1 LALSKPRIHPY
12 LGLALGVLAVSAAS
26 IFIKSAQDA
35 GVPSLVIAAYR
46 LTLAALV
53 LIPFALWRHHDELDR
68 LTRSDLAWAGL
79 TGLFLGLHF
88 ATWITSLEYTS
99 IASSSVLVTTTPIF
113 VGLFSAVVWKEKLGG
128 AMIGGLVLT
137 TLGAGLVG
145 LADVCT
151 VAAGGLSCPPLSS
164 FLAGR
169 AFIGDL
175 LALVGAIAFAGNIL
189 IGRRL
194 RAKLSL
200 VSYITLGYSAAAL
213 TLLVTVLVSGLSLF
227 GYQPIAYV
235 WMGLLALFPQL
246 IGHSALNWALG
257 YLSATYISIA
267 VLGEPIGSTILAFF
281 VFRQTPT
288 LLKLFGGALIL
299 AGILLASK
307 PAPKPAPTLSQSVE
321 V

>member
-26 IFIKSAQDA
+26 IFIKSAQDT

-53 LIPFALWRHHDELDR
+53 LIPFALWRYHAELDR

-128 AMIGGLVLT
+128 MMIGGLVLT
-137 TLGAGLVG
+137 TLGAGLVA

-151 VAAGGLSCPPLSS
+151 VTAGGPVTAGGLSCPPLSS

-200 VSYITLGYSAAAL
+200 VPYITLGYSAAAL
-213 TLLVTVLVSGLSLF
+213 TLLVAVLVSGLSLF

-288 LLKLFGGALIL
+288 LLKLLGGGLIL
-299 AGILLASK
+299 LGILLASK
-307 PAPKPAPTLSQSVE
+307 PAPKTSE